1 MRFLIP
7 AAAFLLSFQA
17 VARSQEPLTRQQA
30 VESAVSRGAR
40 AALARA
46 DTLVGSAQL
55 RTARQWDNP
64 SLAATYTKSTPRYHE
79 VVDLPLDITGARSAR
94 IQSAQA
100 ARLASQYRF
109 HFERAA
115 AALDADTTYTRALAA
130 AEHLRLARRNSKDAD
145 SLRRMSIVRRDAG
158 DASEL
163 DVLLATV
170 NSGQAAN
177 MAAADSL
184 TYISTLFDLQTA
196 MGLDTSR
203 VTVTPIDSLT
213 HPPSGSPDAIPARPL
228 PVVAAEQ
235 ALTAADFSVRAQRRS
250 IFSPFSIQA
259 GIEHGDPS
267 EPGILP
273 TFGLSIPLPL
283 LNRNRGPIAQ
293 AEAERERAR
302 AELALAQLETKAAI
316 GRAIR
321 SRNLAL
327 DKIGR
332 DRLLV
337 ESATRIAAMSLTAYR
352 EGAQGLPAVL
362 EAQRNA
368 REILSQYIDDLAEAW
383 IASAI
388 LELYNVSPP
397 QPIR

>member
-1 MRFLIP
+1 
-7 AAAFLLSFQA
+7 
-17 VARSQEPLTRQQA
+17 
-30 VESAVSRGAR
+30 
-40 AALARA
+40 
-46 DTLVGSAQL
+46 
-55 RTARQWDNP
+55 
-64 SLAATYTKSTPRYHE
+64 
-79 VVDLPLDITGARSAR
+79 
-94 IQSAQA
+94 
-100 ARLASQYRF
+100 
-109 HFERAA
+109 
-115 AALDADTTYTRALAA
+115 
-130 AEHLRLARRNSKDAD
+130 
-145 SLRRMSIVRRDAG
+145 MSIVRRDAG

-163 DVLLATV
+163 DVLLASV
-170 NSGQAAN
+170 NAGQAAN

-203 VTVTPIDSLT
+203 VAITPVDSLT
-213 HPPSGSPDAIPARPL
+213 HPPARSPDAIPARPL
-228 PVVAAEQ
+228 PIAAAEQ
-235 ALTAADFSVRAQRRS
+235 ALVSADFSVRAQRRS
-250 IFSPFSIQA
+250 IFAPFSIQA

-267 EPGILP
+267 EKGILP
-273 TFGLSIPLPL
+273 TFGLSVPLPL
-283 LNRNRGPIAQ
+283 LNRNRGPIAL
-293 AEAERERAR
+293 AEAERDRAR

-316 GRAIR
+316 GRALR

-327 DKIGR
+327 DKIER

-388 LELYNVSPP
+388 LGLYNVSPP
-397 QPIR
+397 QPVR